1 MFLGM
6 LTFGKH
12 SWETMFIG
20 LSTFGNIAG
29 KHCFLV
35 FPSSGNIAG
44 KHCFLV
50 CSPSGNIAGK
60 QCLLVCPPSENIAGK
75 QCFLVFP
82 SSGNMA
88 RKQCI
93 TMCPPGCRHN
103 GFIATPELGHRM
115 YGYTLWGRIAL
126 WSHQSAQT
134 ASSELCIV
142 QIVNVKYR
150 LSANPRECSNCM
162 SSERNLYFMN
172 NRMSNNF
179 CSCLFFQRV
188 LARFQ
193 QKSF

>member
-1 MFLGM
+1 MFLGL

-12 SWETMFIG
+12 SWETMFLG
-20 LSTFGNIAG
+20 LLTFG
-29 KHCFLV
+29 KH
-35 FPSSGNIAG
+35 SWET
-44 KHCFLV
+44 
-50 CSPSGNIAGK
+50 
-60 QCLLVCPPSENIAGK
+60 CLLVCPPSENIAGK

-93 TMCPPGCRHN
+93 TMCPPGCQHN

-162 SSERNLYFMN
+162 SSKRNLYFMN